1 MADISKISLPSGTE
15 YDLKDA
21 SARNGLAEKQDVIN
35 IAYLVDSSG
44 SFLSVVM
51 DNYGYSEAD
60 LKSMSIE
67 ELVGLIAETGITY
80 PTSTGISDVTVAGTS
95 VVTNSV
101 AVIAAPV
108 QIVRW

>member
-21 SARNGLAEKQDVIN
+21 SARSGLAGKQDTID

-44 SFLSVVM
+44 SFLSVALEL
-51 DNYGYSEAD
+51 GYTQSD
-60 LKSMSIE
+60 LESMSIE
-67 ELVGLIAETGITY
+67 ELVGFIAETGITY
-80 PTSTGISDVTVAGTS
+80 PTSTGVSDVTVAGTS